1 VTAIATPITERRWY
15 REPMVW
21 LVIALP
27 MSSIIAGTSLLA
39 FAIHLGGADAVPES
53 VRRMSQIQ
61 IADLGADH
69 RALASGL
76 SAELTIDAGT
86 GALRLGIASEEAAAA
101 PGSDAMTLLFVHPTQ
116 AAQDH
121 RVRLVRAGEH
131 WLGRFEG
138 QLDHDW
144 QLRLAPDSQQWRLE
158 GRTRPQQTTVS
169 LRPRAASG

>member
-1 VTAIATPITERRWY
+1 VTAIASPAVRPWY

-27 MSSIIAGTSLLA
+27 MSSIIAGTSLLG
-39 FAIHLGGADAVPES
+39 FAIHLGGADAVPDS

-61 IADLGADH
+61 ISDLGADQ
-69 RALASGL
+69 RALAANMH
-76 SAELTIDAGT
+76 AELAIDAGT
-86 GALRLGIASEEAAAA
+86 GALRLGVS
-101 PGSDAMTLLFVHPTQ
+101 GQLDGTDADSATMTLLFVHPTE
-116 AAQDH
+116 AVHDH

-138 QLDHDW
+138 SLDHDW
-144 QLRLAPDSQQWRLE
+144 QLRLAPQDQRWRLE
-158 GRTRPQQTTVS
+158 GRIRAQQTTVS

>member
-1 VTAIATPITERRWY
+1 VTAIASPAERPWY

-27 MSSIIAGTSLLA
+27 MSSIIAGTSLLG
-39 FAIHLGGADAVPES
+39 FAIHLGGADAVPDS

-61 IADLGADH
+61 ISDLGADQ
-69 RALASGL
+69 RALAADMR
-76 SAELTIDAGT
+76 AELAIDAGT
-86 GALRLGIASEEAAAA
+86 GALRLGVSGRDGAD
-101 PGSDAMTLLFVHPTQ
+101 SDSATMTLLFVHPTV

-121 RVRLVRAGEH
+121 RVRLVRAGDQ

-144 QLRLAPDSQQWRLE
+144 QLRLAPEDQGWRLE
-158 GRTRPQQTTVS
+158 GRIRAQQTTVS

>member
-1 VTAIATPITERRWY
+1 VTAIATPSAERPWY

-27 MSSIIAGTSLLA
+27 MSSIIAGTSLLG
-39 FAIHLGGADAVPES
+39 FAIHLGGADAVPDS

-61 IADLGADH
+61 ISDLGADQ
-69 RALASGL
+69 RALAGGMRADL
-76 SAELTIDAGT
+76 SIDAGT
-86 GALRLGIASEEAAAA
+86 GALRLGISSDEGAAEPESA
-101 PGSDAMTLLFVHPTQ
+101 AMTLLFVHPTE

-121 RVRLVRAGEH
+121 RVRLVQAGEH

-138 QLDHDW
+138 ELDHDW
-144 QLRLAPDSQQWRLE
+144 QLRLAPEGQRWRLE
-158 GRTRPQQTTVS
+158 GRIRPQQTTVS